1 MRTMFVALAMLASA
15 PANAADFN
23 YRLLLTDTA
32 HLNRYFDFDSSVD
45 DFMKCFRG
53 PLWTRVQ
60 NDEFQ
65 LEAKR
70 AETLAQMKAEAASAN
85 LDAPVQLVTNVTF
98 GDYDIGKQRFALRP
112 LSDASYYNAT
122 APCSVSALP
131 GEIRVFFSNPGV
143 LDGLPMPAD
152 KAKAFLDGR
161 KTPYGSVDRAL
172 QATIT
177 FKVTRMKADGE
188 LVGEIQ
194 KVVLTDLGAQK
205 LGVLYS
211 VPN

>member
-1 MRTMFVALAMLASA
+1 MALLTAAL
-15 PANAADFN
+15 PVRAADFS
-23 YRLLLTDTA
+23 YRLLLADDA
-32 HLNRYFDFDSSVD
+32 RLNKYFDYDSSVE

-65 LEAKR
+65 LQAKR
-70 AETLAQMKAEAASAN
+70 AETLAQMKAEAASAD
-85 LDAPVQLVTNVTF
+85 LDAPVQLVTNVQF
-98 GDYDIGKQRFALRP
+98 GDYDFSKQRFALRP
-112 LSDASYYNAT
+112 LSDATYYNVM

-131 GEIRVFFSNPGV
+131 AEIRVFFSNPGD

-152 KAKAFLDGR
+152 RAKAFLDGR
-161 KTPYGSVDRAL
+161 KTPYGSVDRVL

-177 FKVTRMKADGE
+177 FKVVKMRADGE
-188 LVGEIQ
+188 LIGEIQ

-205 LGVLYS
+205 LGILYS